1 MSELDHEDYNT
12 RRDRFFHRLE
22 ELISEYPDV
31 MTQPNC
37 TEYDCDCDY
46 NPNSPKMIS
55 GMVVIVTTRNAD
67 DWEQLFWEKPSGQS
81 HFHTIGMVREVLDSL

>member
-1 MSELDHEDYNT
+1 MSEISHEDYNT

-22 ELISEYPDV
+22 ELIAEYPDV
-31 MTQPNC
+31 MTQANGI
-37 TEYDCDCDY
+37 EHDCDCDY
-46 NPNSPKMIS
+46 NPDAPKMIS

-81 HFHTIGMVREVLDSL
+81 YFHTIGMVREVFNSL

>member
-1 MSELDHEDYNT
+1 MSEDYNT

-22 ELISEYPDV
+22 ELIAEYPDV
-31 MTQPNC
+31 MTQPSGI
-37 TEYDCDCDY
+37 EHDCDCDY
-46 NPNSPKMIS
+46 NPDAPKMIS

-81 HFHTIGMVREVLDSL
+81 YFHTIGMVSEVLDSL